1 MGICFI
7 GKRSM
12 ADFLADYLLL
22 HRGHFVDVDTWAEI
36 APHDAWET
44 LTIGQKANISGV
56 AHKMYVCAKHT
67 EQVQR
72 QGEPPITVMPLP
84 TPRVKEPASGVVR
97 RDASGRR
104 MRPLKPLPPTPRP
117 PTSHTVFVCASK
129 MHPALWCDEL
139 FMQEVQWIDETE
151 PAELLSVD
159 AAAAVDGTEKE
170 EPRSMRVS
178 VKIRSGHEQRTAML
192 VKLPRSND
200 ASAAA
205 TAASPSSSWRVV
217 FSSPQLAVAA
227 GQSCV
232 LYDVSG
238 KRCLGQ
244 GRIERAGPSYFQQR
258 KQLPV
263 DALQQHSTDTT
274 STRN

>member
-22 HRGHFVDVDTWAEI
+22 HQGHFVDVDSWAEI

-44 LTIGQKANISGV
+44 LTIGQKANIPGV

-84 TPRVKEPASGVVR
+84 IPRVKEPASDVVR

-104 MRPLKPLPPTPRP
+104 VRPEKPPPPIPRP
-117 PTSHTVFVCASK
+117 PTPHTVFVCASK

-151 PAELLSVD
+151 PAELLSAP
-159 AAAAVDGTEKE
+159 AAAADGGADKE
-170 EPRSMRVS
+170 ATRSMRVS
-178 VKIRSGHEQRTAML
+178 VKIRSGHEQRAAML

-200 ASAAA
+200 ASPTAAGAAA
-205 TAASPSSSWRVV
+205 SASSSWRVV

-263 DALQQHSTDTT
+263 DTLPNHTT
-274 STRN
+274 